1 MLLQSRLLKQFSSL
15 SVDTQLYHI
24 QQLMIY
30 QFEQGL
36 LTESLGLKNLLNS
49 TLKYYQTFSAGDM
62 LTLGK

>member
-1 MLLQSRLLKQFSSL
+1 
-15 SVDTQLYHI
+15 
-24 QQLMIY
+24 MIY